1 MRTTD
6 RSPTGMVW
14 TVAAAAVLAACGS
27 GTAESPTA
35 TESSTTQTAPITAVA
50 PARTITVDATGVAR
64 GTPDTMS
71 LTLAVELQA
80 PTTREVLDAVAAQS
94 TALHDFLVA
103 SGIPE
108 DQLQT
113 TQLSVYPV
121 YGAYTEMG
129 VGVITGYSATVSL
142 SVLTAD
148 LAAASTLVDGAA
160 DVVGDAL
167 RVTGLQ
173 WSMANSDQLTAEARA
188 DAVDAARVQAAQLA
202 EAAGLTLG
210 DIVSVTENLSTVSG
224 YGYGVG
230 EGDSSAIPFDPG
242 TGTVRV
248 AVTVTFDAS

>member
-1 MRTTD
+1 MRTTH
-6 RSPTGMVW
+6 RSPTGAVW

-27 GTAESPTA
+27 GSADSPTA
-35 TESSTTQTAPITAVA
+35 AGSPSTTDAPPVTTIA

-173 WSMANSDQLTAEARA
+173 WSMANSDELTAAARA

-210 DIVSVTENLSTVSG
+210 DIVSVTENLESA
-224 YGYGVG
+224 YGYGMG

-248 AVTVTFDAS
+248 SVTVTFEAS